1 MRSRL
6 KHRALIVLLSA
17 TLLASPGFSAHAQA
31 PSQETTASAATT
43 QEVSVR
49 VEQPSPTV
57 SASGS
62 LEADVVSELT
72 SDAEYFEVRLRL
84 KNADGRLLYQKTE
97 VRHNVTAGIQT
108 IHFSRELQS
117 LSLEQGRYP
126 IEVRVLATGSQATE
140 ATSRMLVLDAAPPT
154 VPVAIV
160 VRLTCSPSVDPSG
173 RFLADPAV
181 YPEVRADAE
190 QLADI
195 ALARP
200 ALKLALAISPLLLEE
215 WQRAAD
221 GYATSGPEGIK
232 EFADSSPGAVGSSRV
247 LDRMKTLLGAGRT
260 TLLDVPYAEPDV
272 AALAAIGGLDDL
284 DGQWLMTDSVMKS
297 ALGSEV
303 SSGTA
308 FLGDDLPAEA
318 LPALERRG
326 ASFTVLEAA
335 SVRSGN
341 ATAGPGVYT
350 LGASD
355 VRALVYD
362 SRPVRA
368 AAEDAADDFY
378 DVLFT
383 RATATA
389 PVEPLVLR
397 FEIGPG
403 TRDTLT
409 SFKRSLDWLADVP
422 WVTIVDAADAAAY
435 ENPREGT
442 LVRQVPERGAPAGYW
457 AEVAEARARAS
468 AVSEA
473 LGPDDPDARAARTA
487 TYVAES
493 LCWAGPDRKYA
504 LADRGRAFAASAT
517 RYVDDLFATVTIGA
531 RDVTLSNRTGQVPV
545 SVVNGTGKPLKLT
558 LVTSAGRVKV
568 GASPKPVS
576 LDAGENV
583 LTIPVD
589 MGSDLTDTLSIRLVA
604 GDLVIKE
611 ATVRVQASYLDRL
624 ATLGMVFAFM
634 VGLLWFIRRRVRAAG
649 AGTMP
654 EESADE

>member
-1 MRSRL
+1 M
-6 KHRALIVLLSA
+6 
-17 TLLASPGFSAHAQA
+17 SAHAQP
-31 PSQETTASAATT
+31 PSQETTGTTSAP
-43 QEVSVR
+43 QVVSVR

-57 SASGS
+57 SATGE
-62 LEADVVSELT
+62 LQADVVSDLT
-72 SDAEYFEVRLRL
+72 SDAEYFEVRFRL

-97 VRHNVTAGIQT
+97 VRHNIKAGSQT
-108 IHFSRELQS
+108 IRFSRALQD
-117 LSLEQGRYP
+117 LSLQQGRYP

-140 ATSRMLVLDAAPPT
+140 MTSRLLVLDGTPPT
-154 VPVAIV
+154 VPVVIA
-160 VRLTCSPSVDPSG
+160 VRLTCSPGVDPSG

-181 YPEVRADAE
+181 YPEARTDAE
-190 QLADI
+190 RLADI
-195 ALARP
+195 VSAHP
-200 ALKLALAISPLLLEE
+200 SLKLSLAISPLLLEE

-221 GYATSGPEGIK
+221 GYETSGPEGIK
-232 EFADSSPGAVGSSRV
+232 EFPESSPGATGSRRV
-247 LDRMKTLLGAGRT
+247 LDRMKTLLGGGRT
-260 TLLDVPYAEPDV
+260 TLLDVPYAEPDL
-272 AALAAIGGLDDL
+272 AGLAAIDGIADL
-284 DGQWLMTDSVMKS
+284 DGQWSMTDSVIKS
-297 ALGSEV
+297 AVGSEV

-308 FLGDDLPAEA
+308 FLGDDLPADA

-326 ASFTVLEAA
+326 VSFALLEAA

-350 LGASD
+350 LGDSD

-368 AAEDAADDFY
+368 AAEDRSDDFY
-378 DVLFT
+378 DVLFS
-383 RATATA
+383 RATAA
-389 PVEPLVLR
+389 DPGEPLVLR

-409 SFKRSLDWLADVP
+409 SFERSLDWLAELP
-422 WVTIVDAADAAAY
+422 WVTIVDATDAAAY
-435 ENPREGT
+435 AKPREGQ
-442 LVRQVPERGAPAGYW
+442 LVRQIPARGAPAGYW
-457 AEVAEARARAS
+457 SDVAEARSRATAAS
-468 AVSEA
+468 QA
-473 LGPDDPDARAARTA
+473 LGPDDPDARAALTA
-487 TYVAES
+487 VYVAES

-517 RYVDDLFATVTIGA
+517 RYVDDLFAAVTIGA

-558 LVTSAGRVKV
+558 LVTSAGRVTV
-568 GASPKPVS
+568 GASPRSVS

-589 MGSDLTDTLSIRLVA
+589 MGSELTDTLNIRLVA
-604 GDLVIKE
+604 SDLVIRE

-624 ATLGMVFAFM
+624 ATLGMVLAFM
-634 VGLLWFIRRRVRAAG
+634 VGLLWFIRRRVRNAG

-654 EESADE
+654 EESSDE